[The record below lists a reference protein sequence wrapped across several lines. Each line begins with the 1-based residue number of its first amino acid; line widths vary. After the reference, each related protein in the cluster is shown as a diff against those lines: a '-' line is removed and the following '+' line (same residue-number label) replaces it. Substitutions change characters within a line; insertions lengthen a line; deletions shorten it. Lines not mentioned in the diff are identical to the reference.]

1 MFRTTAISAAMI
13 LAAGA
18 AMAEPQEY
26 VFDSS
31 HSQIVFSYDHLGFS
45 TTTGMFSGIEGT
57 VLFDA
62 EDPAN
67 SSVEASFPIAS
78 LMTGDDER
86 DQHFLSGD
94 FFGSEAAAPEVTF
107 VSTSIEVTGDNT
119 ALITGDLTL
128 NGVTKETVLD
138 TVLNHQGEH
147 PMANRPWAGFDATT
161 TLLRTDFDLGMFAP
175 AIADEVEVF
184 ISVEVMTPEE

>member
-67 SSVEASFPIAS
+67 SSVEASFPITS
-78 LMTGDDER
+78 LMTGDEER
-86 DQHFLSGD
+86 DQHFLSDD
-94 FFGSEAAAPEVTF
+94 FFGSEAAPEVTF
-107 VSTSIEVTGDNT
+107 VSTSIEVTGDDT

-147 PMANRPWAGFDATT
+147 PMANKPWAGFDAST

-175 AIADEVEVF
+175 AISDEVEVF